1 MSLGFTYKGIHSFD
15 KHVEIIDIKPPLFP
29 QNEGNTESV
38 SGRIGAFLFLDQM
51 LVNEGYN

>member
-38 SGRIGAFLFLDQM
+38 SGRIGAFILAQM
-51 LVNEGYN
+51 LVNEEYN